1 MELYYSNERE
11 GNQLMLDEDESHH
24 CLKVIRHR
32 AGDDIMVTDGLG
44 KLFRTKITGEQKRQV
59 TLEIVEITREERS
72 PAVKTQLIIS
82 PLKNNDRL
90 EWLLEKSTEIGVIEI
105 VPVICTRTEK
115 DKLKLDRLRKILVSA
130 MKQSLQL
137 WLPVMM
143 EPVKFP
149 SLIAR
154 KDLFEEQRFIC
165 HCHSKLPHLKTMYQ
179 PGKNVSVLIGPEG
192 DFTTEEINLAER
204 NGFMAA
210 GLGTS
215 RLRTETAGIVAAL
228 TVQIVNNGQEV

>member
-1 MELYYSNERE
+1 MELYYSNQQR

-24 CLKVIRHR
+24 CLKVIRHKQ
-32 AGDDIMVTDGLG
+32 GDEIMVTDGIG

-59 TLEIVEITREERS
+59 TLEILEITREELS

-90 EWLLEKSTEIGVIEI
+90 EWFLEKSTEIGITEI
-105 VPVICTRTEK
+105 VPVVCTRTEK
-115 DKLKLDRLRKILVSA
+115 DKIKLERLRRILVSA

-137 WLPVMM
+137 WLPVMT
-143 EPVKFP
+143 EPIKFS
-149 SLIAR
+149 SLIVR
-154 KDLFEEQRFIC
+154 KDLFQEQRFIC
-165 HCHSKLPHLKTMYQ
+165 HCHSKLPHLKTNYQ

-192 DFTTEEINLAER
+192 DFTVEEINLAEE

-228 TVQIVNNGQEV
+228 TVQIVNSR